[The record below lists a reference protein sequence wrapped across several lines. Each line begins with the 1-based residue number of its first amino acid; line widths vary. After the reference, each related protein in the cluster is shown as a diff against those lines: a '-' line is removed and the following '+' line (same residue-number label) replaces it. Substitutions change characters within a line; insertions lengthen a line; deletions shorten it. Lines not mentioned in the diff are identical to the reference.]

1 MNVALFALPAQES
14 MKGALKP
21 GVIAAKVITWPLCPV
36 ACVGLIVPC
45 AYDVCCDR
53 TTAGHF
59 RDLHD
64 EWFCSCVGTREG
76 DVTNCNEKWRR
87 IRDGV

>member
-1 MNVALFALPAQES
+1 MNVALLALPAQES

-36 ACVGLIVPC
+36 ACIGLIVPC
-45 AYDVCCDR
+45 AYDVCCDH